1 MKILHITP
9 NIGTGGVQSLV
20 YEFGK
25 YQVRHGYQADV
36 LSLRNEDSL
45 YFKEKDYS
53 DAGIRVIRGRYP
65 KTYDPRNILV
75 IRKYLGAY
83 DIVHVHL
90 FPNQLYAKIAQMLVP
105 RQKRPVLI
113 TTEHSTY
120 NNRRKYSMLRLL
132 DRWFYKSYD
141 KIVCISRQTKENID
155 KWLCSES
162 LSERTVTITNGID
175 LEKFSSAP
183 DRLSEAMQ
191 LEPGAKYIVMV
202 ARMAHPKDPVTLIR
216 AIALCDSSVHGVFI
230 GSGPLECAMAAEA
243 ESLGISSRIHMLG
256 NRTNVEELIK
266 GCDIGVLSTL
276 WDGFGLV
283 AVEYMAAGLPVLATD
298 VAGLCEV
305 VGDKELLFNYK
316 DAKGLASKISGLLS
330 DPGHMESKKRYSA
343 SRCREFSIDRMNSE
357 YLELYKSLTE
367 TNKKIY

>member
-25 YQVRHGYQADV
+25 YQVRHGHQADV

-53 DAGIRVIRGRYP
+53 DAGIRVIRGKYP

-75 IRKYLGAY
+75 IRKYLCAY

-90 FPNQLYAKIAQMLVP
+90 FPNQLYAKIAQMLTA
-105 RQKRPVLI
+105 RKKRPVLI
-113 TTEHSTY
+113 TTEHNTY
-120 NNRRKYSMLRLL
+120 NNRRKYSVLRLL

-162 LSERTVTITNGID
+162 LSEKTVTITNGVD

-183 DRLSEAMQ
+183 DRLSEAIQ
-191 LEPGAKYIVMV
+191 LEPEAKYIVMV
-202 ARMAHPKDPVTLIR
+202 ARMAHPKDPITLI
-216 AIALCDSSVHGVFI
+216 
-230 GSGPLECAMAAEA
+230 
-243 ESLGISSRIHMLG
+243 ISSRIHMLG

-305 VGDKELLFNYK
+305 VGEKELLFNYK
-316 DAKGLASKISGLLS
+316 DAEGLASKISGLLS
-330 DPGHMESKKRYSA
+330 DPGHMESKKQYSA
-343 SRCREFSIDRMNSE
+343 SRCRDFSIDRMNSE
-357 YLELYKSLTE
+357 YLELYKRLTA

>member
-1 MKILHITP
+1 
-9 NIGTGGVQSLV
+9 
-20 YEFGK
+20 
-25 YQVRHGYQADV
+25 
-36 LSLRNEDSL
+36 
-45 YFKEKDYS
+45 
-53 DAGIRVIRGRYP
+53 
-65 KTYDPRNILV
+65 
-75 IRKYLGAY
+75 
-83 DIVHVHL
+83 
-90 FPNQLYAKIAQMLVP
+90 
-105 RQKRPVLI
+105 
-113 TTEHSTY
+113 
-120 NNRRKYSMLRLL
+120 
-132 DRWFYKSYD
+132 
-141 KIVCISRQTKENID
+141 
-155 KWLCSES
+155 
-162 LSERTVTITNGID
+162 
-175 LEKFSSAP
+175 
-183 DRLSEAMQ
+183 
-191 LEPGAKYIVMV
+191 MV